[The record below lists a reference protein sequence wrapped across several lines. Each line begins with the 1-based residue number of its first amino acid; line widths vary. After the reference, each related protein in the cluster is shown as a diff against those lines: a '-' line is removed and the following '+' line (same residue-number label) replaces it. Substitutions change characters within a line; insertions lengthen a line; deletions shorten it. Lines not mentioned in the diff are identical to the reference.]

1 MVTRELKRYD
11 HGSLDFIMAS
21 RHLHTIDST
30 RINTFLSTR
39 LQNVVPRLVAP
50 AAMPPTLEMPSANPP
65 LQAGSTTYS
74 EEEEEMAEAL
84 RQDIATSF
92 VSSRVPYDFP
102 SQQAPGPMASLHLM
116 GPNVAPTPN
125 EKEFPCEHCGK
136 AFMSPYAVNGH
147 KTHSE
152 ECSAKG
158 WGSGP
163 RA

>member
-1 MVTRELKRYD
+1 MVMREFKRYD

-21 RHLHTIDST
+21 RHLHTIDSM
-30 RINTFLSTR
+30 RIHTFLSTR

-74 EEEEEMAEAL
+74 EEEEEM
-84 RQDIATSF
+84 
-92 VSSRVPYDFP
+92 SRVPFDFP
-102 SQQAPGPMASLHLM
+102 SQRAPGPMASLHLM
-116 GPNVAPTPN
+116 GPNVAATPN

-136 AFMSPYAVNGH
+136 TFMSPYAVNGH
-147 KTHSE
+147 KTHSK